1 MEKAIKIFVA
11 VMLLTT
17 AFSMPEDYYRLVSF
31 VVFVAFSILAYNS
44 HVNKKL
50 VEVITYLVLIL
61 IIQPFYVFDIS
72 KKTYIIINII
82 IGVGLLLSVFI
93 KPNSPKKKDIK

>member
-50 VEVITYLVLIL
+50 VEMLTYLGL
-61 IIQPFYVFDIS
+61 IIILQPFYVFDIS
-72 KKTYIIINII
+72 RENYIIINMV
-82 IGVGLLLSVFI
+82 IGIGLIVSLFI
-93 KPNSPKKKDIK
+93 KPKQTENKQ